1 VRLTRLHV
9 PGLRPDVAEVRLPE
23 DAAGHVVRVL
33 RLRPG
38 ARLVLFDGSGTD
50 FHAEITEIAGGVV
63 RARILDRV
71 DGLPA
76 SPLAVTLVQ
85 GVARG
90 ERMDWTLQKATELG
104 VHRIQPVLT
113 ARSVVRLDEH
123 QGTKRLRHWEGV
135 VASACEQC
143 GRSLLPLVEPPVALV
158 QHLARP
164 ATGLRLML
172 HPLGEGSLAE
182 TLARGVPANERATLS
197 VELLIGPEGG
207 LDEAET
213 SAARQAGY
221 AGVRLGPRILRTETA
236 GIAALAV
243 LQAMAGDLR

>member
-1 VRLTRLHV
+1 MRLTRLHV
-9 PGLRPDVAEVRLPE
+9 PALQVEAAEVELP
-23 DAAGHVVRVL
+23 AAAAAHVARVL
-33 RLRPG
+33 RLRAG

-50 FHAEITEIAGGVV
+50 FHSEVTAIAGGRV

-71 DGLPA
+71 AGLPA

-104 VHRIQPVLT
+104 VQRVQPVLT
-113 ARSVVRLDEH
+113 ARGVVRLDEQ
-123 QGTKRLRHWEGV
+123 QGAKRLRHWEAV

-143 GRSLLPLVEPPVALV
+143 GRSLVPLVEPPVSLAR
-158 QHLARP
+158 HLDRP

-172 HPLGEGSLAE
+172 HPRGEHSLAE
-182 TLARGVPANERATLS
+182 ALAGGTPVRDRAAPPI
-197 VELLIGPEGG
+197 ELLIGPEGG

-213 SAARQAGY
+213 SAARRAGY
-221 AGVRLGPRILRTETA
+221 SGVRLGPRILRTETA